1 MRAASCAATGCAIS
15 AQSRK
20 TMIPFRDNIPSR
32 STPIIT
38 VSLIVINVIVFIY
51 ELSLG
56 DALEPLIAQFG
67 VIPSVAVHWPQSE
80 LPFLAIVIPY
90 VTSMFLHGGWLHVI

>member
-1 MRAASCAATGCAIS
+1 MRAGPAGPAASCAATGRADNV
-15 AQSRK
+15 QSRR

-38 VSLIVINVIVFIY
+38 ICLIVINVIVFIY

-56 DALEPLIAQFG
+56 DALEPFISRFG
-67 VIPSVAVHWPQSE
+67 VVPSVAVHWPQSE

-90 VTSMFLHGGWLHVI
+90 LTS